1 MCAGKSILTGFASQ
15 KSFQNR
21 FQVTACLRAV
31 ERMLFYW
38 FWRLPEGSFGLV
50 SDPLVG
56 RHGRKICS
64 FGALEGLLLVR
75 GLFGCAESTFGCVLT
90 CISES
95 SVLHFGEFRR
105 FP

>member
-38 FWRLPEGSFGLV
+38 FWRLPEGGVGPVF
-50 SDPLVG
+50 DPPVG
-56 RHGRKICS
+56 GHGRKICS

-75 GLFGCAESTFGCVLT
+75 GLFGCAESTSGCVLT

-95 SVLHFGEFRR
+95 RGLYFGEFHR